1 MSELFLFWQ
10 PTFPSKSLLMFF
22 FSHWFLW
29 VLMFGLSA
37 FWLIKKRF
45 KTLSFFW
52 ILMVVSEIIHTVLK
66 TFSPWDRP
74 FFNDNTIPP
83 EWIGSY
89 SQGSFPSG
97 HAFRSVILLY
107 FLWKEDKRLFWIFL
121 PGVVLISIGRVI
133 FKLHY
138 PVDILGGYL
147 IGGLTVFLFL
157 RIFKKTGLGFKRG
170 LV

>member
-1 MSELFLFWQ
+1 MIKSLLFWQ

-29 VLMFGLSA
+29 LLIIGLSG

-45 KTLSFFW
+45 KIFSIFW
-52 ILMVVSEIIHTVLK
+52 ILLVVFEIANTVLK
-66 TFSPWDRP
+66 AFSPWNRP
-74 FFNDNTIPP
+74 FINDVTIPP

-97 HAFRSVILLY
+97 HAFRSIILLC
-107 FLWKEDKRLFWIFL
+107 FFWREDKRLFWILL
-121 PGVVLISIGRVI
+121 PGVLLVSISRVV

-138 PVDILGGYL
+138 PIDILGGYI
-147 IGGLTVFLFL
+147 IGGLA
-157 RIFKKTGLGFKRG
+157 IFFILKIIKKKGLDFKNG
-170 LV
+170 